1 MSGGELGLE
10 WCIAPDVGLP
20 APDCVIF
27 LDLEQ
32 DEAEKRGGCGE
43 GCSNPLAC
51 ILQTFLNLKGS
62 QNTTYCVFS
71 KSDTA
76 LHLPDSI
83 ETNSQPRQ
91 LRGTHH
97 CGVL

>member
-1 MSGGELGLE
+1 MVVLLKCGVCLTT
-10 WCIAPDVGLP
+10 V
-20 APDCVIF
+20 V
-27 LDLEQ
+27 LDLQMCCVECT
-32 DEAEKRGGCGE
+32 ASCGE
-43 GCSNPLAC
+43 GCSKPLAC

-91 LRGTHH
+91 LRGTQH